1 MKTILKVVN
10 VSKCYTQT
18 DVIKKA
24 SFSIGSGTICM
35 LLGKN
40 GSGKTTLLKMIA
52 GLNKKNSGDILFL
65 ESIIEEAFPDL
76 LSHLGFSI
84 ENPKYYEHLS
94 GQENLEL
101 HLAYMGVKKTEN
113 EVKKVLDQ
121 VGLLAKKDTRLK
133 EYSLGMKQRLA
144 IARAIVHQP
153 KLVILDEP
161 FNGLDPKGI
170 DDIAALIKELAQKE
184 EMSFIIS
191 SHLLHQTLEISDQVL
206 LLNGGNIVV
215 DESLTKLKKIY
226 GEQLREKLI
235 YLMEDVK

>member
-1 MKTILKVVN
+1 MENILKVMN
-10 VSKCYTQT
+10 VSKNYTQT
-18 DVIKKA
+18 EVIKKA
-24 SFSIGSGTICM
+24 SFSIGVGTVCT

-52 GLNKKNSGDILFL
+52 GLNKKNSGDIQFL
-65 ESIIEEAFPDL
+65 GRAIEEAFPAS
-76 LSHLGFSI
+76 LSQLGFSI

-94 GQENLEL
+94 GQENLAL
-101 HLAYMGVKKTEN
+101 HLTYMGVKKTES
-113 EVKKVLDQ
+113 EVKEVLDQ
-121 VGLLAKKDTRLK
+121 VGLLAKKDMRLK

-153 KLVILDEP
+153 KFVILDEP

-170 DDIAALIKELAQKE
+170 DDIGVLIKELAQKAG
-184 EMSFIIS
+184 MSFIIS
-191 SHLLHQTLEISDQVL
+191 SHLLHQTLEISDKVL

-215 DESLTKLKKIY
+215 DEALTQLKATY

>member
-1 MKTILKVVN
+1 MGNILNVMN
-10 VSKCYTQT
+10 VSKRYAQT
-18 DVIKKA
+18 EVIKKS
-24 SFSIGSGTICM
+24 SFSIDAGTVCT

-40 GSGKTTLLKMIA
+40 GSGKTTLLKIIA
-52 GLNKKNSGDILFL
+52 GLNRKNSGDIQLFGKA
-65 ESIIEEAFPDL
+65 IEEAFPTS
-76 LSHLGFSI
+76 LSQLGFLI

-94 GQENLEL
+94 AQENLEL
-101 HLAYMGVKKTEN
+101 HLAYMGGKKTKSEI
-113 EVKKVLDQ
+113 KQVLDQ

-144 IARAIVHQP
+144 IARAIVHKP

-170 DDIAALIKELAQKE
+170 DDIGLLLKELAQKE
-184 EMSFIIS
+184 GMSFIIS
-191 SHLLHQTLEISDQVL
+191 SHLLHQTLEISDKVL
-206 LLNGGNIVV
+206 LLNSGNIVI
-215 DESLTKLKKIY
+215 DETLTKLIETY